1 MVALY
6 FRWEAPDSVS
16 KKILRNSNLCKM
28 SVELSLFA
36 YKRQLLAQNPDIC
49 VKTLLKHNEPAM
61 MMWTYL
67 P

>member
-16 KKILRNSNLCKM
+16 KKILGNSYLCKM
-28 SVELSLFA
+28 SAELALFA
-36 YKRQLLAQNPDIC
+36 YKRQLLAQNPDIRD
-49 VKTLLKHNEPAM
+49 KRLLKHNEQAM
-61 MMWTYL
+61 MMWLYL